1 MSRCEK
7 RRRLVE
13 VRCGTTKPMFSYII
27 SVRGWVS
34 RISAATLIV

>member
-1 MSRCEK
+1 
-7 RRRLVE
+7 LVE